1 MIGPKTMEH
10 RVFVHADGTLAEFMC
25 QVHMM
30 ELTADRARQLI
41 DIHRRHPPDECIVH
55 LEAAYLL
62 LIEEDRI

>member
-1 MIGPKTMEH
+1 
-10 RVFVHADGTLAEFMC
+10 
-25 QVHMM
+25 MM

-62 LIEEDRI
+62 LIEEERT